1 MEFKATQGT
10 GVKVEPRFALFA
22 SIWAIVTVAIL
33 IVIKVY
39 AYSVSGSAAVLASLT
54 DSCTDALISIM
65 MLFAVRYSLRPADS
79 SHRHGHGKMEGIAAL
94 FQASFL
100 AGAGLFL
107 FFESTHRLMNPEPVS
122 DHMIAMV
129 VTGIAIVLSLILVL
143 VQNYCLRRAPSLAI
157 QADRAHYNTDVA
169 LNGGVLVALLVSYY
183 NGPYFIDPLAAMVVA
198 AFYGWTARKI
208 ALDATDMLMD
218 RELPES
224 VRDRIRAI
232 IGRHTDIL
240 GFHDLRTRKS
250 GMVLHISFDVEILAD
265 IPLKQAHDIVRALEL
280 DILADYPH
288 AEIIIHKDPH
298 GDIHDPRHPAREIRR

>member
-1 MEFKATQGT
+1 MKQKTAHEPGMKI
-10 GVKVEPRFALFA
+10 EPRFALVA

-65 MLFAVRYSLRPADS
+65 MLFAVRYAMRPADS

-107 FFESTHRLMNPEPVS
+107 FFESAHRFMTPQPVT
-122 DHMIAMV
+122 DHKIAML
-129 VTGIAIVLSLILVL
+129 VTGIAILLSLILVG

-169 LNGGVLVALLVSYY
+169 LNGGVMIALLVSYY
-183 NGPYFIDPLAAMVVA
+183 HGPAFIDPLAAMVVA
-198 AFYGWTARKI
+198 AFYGLTARKI

-218 RELPES
+218 RELPEP
-224 VRDRIRAI
+224 VRERIRGI
-232 IGRHTDIL
+232 ISQHTDIL

-250 GMVLHISFDVEILAD
+250 GMVIHISFDVEISGD
-265 IPLKQAHDIVRALEL
+265 ISLKEAHDIVRAVEM

-288 AEIIIHKDPH
+288 AEILIHKDPH
-298 GDIHDPRHPAREIRR
+298 GDIHDPRHPAREVRR